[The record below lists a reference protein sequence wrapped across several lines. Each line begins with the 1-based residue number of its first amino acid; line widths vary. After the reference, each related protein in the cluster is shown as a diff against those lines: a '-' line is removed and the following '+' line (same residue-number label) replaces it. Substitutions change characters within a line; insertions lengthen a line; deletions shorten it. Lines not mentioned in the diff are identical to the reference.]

1 MKLIRSIHIL
11 PVIKVAFDDLP
22 SATGHPERNQIPA
35 PGYHKRACLISSV
48 PSISLYIRRRRLHVA
63 HTTVA
68 HTTVAHTTVRS
79 CDCSKITLNSSD
91 RLHQAG
97 ILPLFSYL
105 KQSPNL
111 RFRLTLPSSECRAKA
126 STQQVRKSR
135 WLDFGWTI
143 RNLHT
148 SLALS
153 RNARSPMSRLT
164 SAQ

>member
-11 PVIKVAFDDLP
+11 PVIKVAFDDSIRHGPPRTESNP
-22 SATGHPERNQIPA
+22 SSW
-35 PGYHKRACLISSV
+35 ISQTCV
-48 PSISLYIRRRRLHVA
+48 LDLQCPVYSLYIRRRRLH
-63 HTTVA
+63 VA